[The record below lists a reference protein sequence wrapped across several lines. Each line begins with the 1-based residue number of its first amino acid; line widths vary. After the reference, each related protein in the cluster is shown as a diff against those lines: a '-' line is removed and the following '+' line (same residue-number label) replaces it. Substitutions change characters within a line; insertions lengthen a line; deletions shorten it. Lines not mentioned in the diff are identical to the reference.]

1 MTLEIAAADFLRA
14 HQLLGQ
20 HLRPTPVIE
29 LDRVHSPSGQSI
41 LVKAEALQPT
51 GSFKIRGALHVL
63 GSLSEDERRQGVI
76 AYSTGNHAQ
85 AVAMAARRFGT
96 RAVIVMSPDA
106 PESKIAA
113 TRGFGAEIVM
123 AEPTSAAR
131 RALAEQ
137 VARDRGLRLVPPYDD
152 AQVITGQ
159 GTIAVELI
167 QQLSDMAAV
176 FVPIGGGGL
185 ISGVAAALK
194 QLKPGIR
201 IIGVEPELENDAQQS
216 FAAGRR
222 IALPGPSASSA
233 DAIKVQML
241 GDLTFPLIQ
250 RHVDS
255 IVSVNESQIIEAMRL
270 ALAHARL
277 WLEPAGAVALAAAL
291 AYDEPAGGKPPL
303 VAIGSGGNV
312 DPDRARQ
319 LATAGADQGY

>member
-1 MTLEIAAADFLRA
+1 MTVDIAATDFLRA

-20 HLRPTPVIE
+20 HLRPSPVIE
-29 LDRVHSPSGQSI
+29 LDRMLSPSGQSI
-41 LVKAEALQPT
+41 IIKAEALQPT

-63 GSLSEDERRQGVI
+63 GSLSEDERRRGVI

-106 PESKIAA
+106 PEPKIAA

-137 VARDRGLRLVPPYDD
+137 IAQERSFRLVPPYDD

-167 QQLSDMAAV
+167 QQLADMAAV

-201 IIGVEPELENDAQQS
+201 VIGVEPELENDAQQS

-255 IVSVNESQIIEAMRL
+255 IVSVNEAQIAEAMRL
-270 ALAHARL
+270 ALVHGRL

-291 AYDEPAGGKPPL
+291 AFEEPAGGKAPL

-312 DPDRARQ
+312 DADRAHR
-319 LATAGADQGY
+319 LAIASLGQGY